1 MYKPLQIEA
10 PQTRNAKKPVKSPLQ
25 IQAPP
30 GACTLKLP
38 SNTKYN
44 KAKTVIFF
52 STINLAH
59 SILKRNFP
67 SEHKPLRI

>member
-10 PQTRNAKKPVKSPLQ
+10 PQTRNAKKTVKSPLQ

-44 KAKTVIFF
+44 KAKTVHFF
-52 STINLAH
+52 QL
-59 SILKRNFP
+59 
-67 SEHKPLRI
+67 